1 MIKNYLKVALRNLG
15 KHKSDTAIN
24 LIGLCVAFTSG
35 LLLFLSVYYE
45 FSFDRFHKNAN
56 NIYHLYFNSY
66 TANKT
71 EISNSMPVPLLPTL
85 KATFPEIAH
94 GVRSINSNGII
105 RYKDKHIGQQLKL
118 TDADF
123 FEMFSFNLLKGNAE
137 TALKELNN
145 VVLGEKSASAIFGNE
160 EPLNKVLQIQI
171 NGEWKPF
178 VVSAIAAE
186 APENSSI
193 DYSVILRFENDVNYA
208 KNVTEWDNQN
218 HDVYLQLRE
227 GTTAAAFEKKLPAFI
242 NQHFAERIET
252 LKRDGAKASK
262 AGAFMD
268 LSLQPFLQL
277 HTDTT
282 LRSEGRSISKN
293 YLYLLL
299 IIGFLILAIAC
310 INFINLSIGRSF
322 TRSKEIGLR
331 KTLGA
336 ERWQLTIQFWAEALL
351 MCLLAFLV
359 SGVLVYILLPHY
371 KQLFAMNINRD
382 ILFSPAVLVLML
394 VAFLV
399 VTILA
404 GGYPAWVMSKLSI
417 VEIVKG
423 KLSVGQSQK
432 LRNGLIVVQFSI
444 AILLMICT
452 LISWQQINYLKSKP
466 LGYNRDQII
475 SIPIEGDM
483 DHEQVLKLMRNELTS
498 YPNIEGMTGIYNN
511 LGSGLDGSSRRSIVG
526 FDYKNHEIK
535 SAWMGVSYDFIK
547 TLDLELKAGR
557 DFSTQF
563 STDTNAIVIN
573 EQMAAL
579 LGEKD
584 PIGLPLNIDENA
596 PPKTVIGVVKD
607 FHFES
612 LHNPIQ
618 PLTLVIDPDFQ
629 INYILVKVKPANL
642 AGSMELIKKKW
653 KKILPTSEFKG
664 SFTDENIDRQYR
676 REEKLGEIF
685 ISGAI
690 IAIILSCMGLLA
702 MVILIVTQ
710 RKKEIGI
717 RKVLGASVANIVTMV
732 SSDFLKLVIVSAVIA
747 FPVAWWAM
755 NKWLETFSYRV
766 PISGWMFILAA
777 IAAIVIALLTI
788 SFQSIKAA
796 IANPVKSLR
805 SE

>member
-1 MIKNYLKVALRNLG
+1 
-15 KHKSDTAIN
+15 
-24 LIGLCVAFTSG
+24 
-35 LLLFLSVYYE
+35 
-45 FSFDRFHKNAN
+45 
-56 NIYHLYFNSY
+56 
-66 TANKT
+66 
-71 EISNSMPVPLLPTL
+71 
-85 KATFPEIAH
+85 
-94 GVRSINSNGII
+94 
-105 RYKDKHIGQQLKL
+105 
-118 TDADF
+118 
-123 FEMFSFNLLKGNAE
+123 
-137 TALKELNN
+137 
-145 VVLGEKSASAIFGNE
+145 
-160 EPLNKVLQIQI
+160 
-171 NGEWKPF
+171 
-178 VVSAIAAE
+178 
-186 APENSSI
+186 
-193 DYSVILRFENDVNYA
+193 
-208 KNVTEWDNQN
+208 
-218 HDVYLQLRE
+218 
-227 GTTAAAFEKKLPAFI
+227 
-242 NQHFAERIET
+242 
-252 LKRDGAKASK
+252 
-262 AGAFMD
+262 
-268 LSLQPFLQL
+268 
-277 HTDTT
+277 
-282 LRSEGRSISKN
+282 
-293 YLYLLL
+293 
-299 IIGFLILAIAC
+299 
-310 INFINLSIGRSF
+310 
-322 TRSKEIGLR
+322 
-331 KTLGA
+331 
-336 ERWQLTIQFWAEALL
+336 